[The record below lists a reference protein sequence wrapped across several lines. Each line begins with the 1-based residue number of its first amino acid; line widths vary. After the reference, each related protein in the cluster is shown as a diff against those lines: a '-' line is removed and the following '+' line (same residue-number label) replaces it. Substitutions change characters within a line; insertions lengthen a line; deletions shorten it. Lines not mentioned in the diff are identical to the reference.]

1 MLEMNTHAGNLRL
14 IGGRLCL
21 DFVNTVD
28 CHTCAQPK
36 EHLVD
41 YGALVGWGRHA
52 GLLAPHVA
60 SQLLSEAARRPAE
73 AAQALIRARLLRR
86 ALYSL
91 FTGALSDQTEQAGLP
106 NEIDILNRMLAE
118 TSAHTGIT
126 RTRAGFNWAWAGD
139 ACRLDELLA
148 PIAWSSAELL
158 TSNQLA
164 LVRECEGERCSWL
177 FLDTSRNRGRRWCSM
192 ADCGNRAKARRHYA
206 QRRVMRDA

>member
-1 MLEMNTHAGNLRL
+1 MLEFNTYAGNLRL

-41 YGALVGWGRHA
+41 YAALIVWGRHA
-52 GLLAPHVA
+52 GLLAPHA
-60 SQLLSEAARRPAE
+60 LSQLLSEAACRPAE
-73 AAQALIRARLLRR
+73 AAEALTRARHLRR

-91 FTGALSDQTEQAGLP
+91 FTGALNDQTERLP
-106 NEIDILNRMLAE
+106 NEIDILNRTLAE

-126 RTRAGFNWAWAGD
+126 RTPAGFDWAWAGD
-139 ACRLDELLA
+139 SCRLDELLT
-148 PIAWSSAELL
+148 PIAWSAAELL
-158 TSNQLA
+158 TSAEAA
-164 LVRECEGERCSWL
+164 LVRECQGKRCSWL
-177 FLDTSRNRGRRWCSM
+177 FLDTSRNHGRRWCSM

-206 QRRVMRDA
+206 QQRVTHDA